1 MSSLCQLLL
10 FVLLISSESLAQQV
24 SQLGWCT
31 HCMTLISADK
41 TAIQEKGLHL
51 MKLLTGHCDFS
62 GHSKR
67 LQQLHADLNQEG
79 VEPDLKELLDDIIL
93 ATQDRHRTEL

>member
-1 MSSLCQLLL
+1 
-10 FVLLISSESLAQQV
+10 
-24 SQLGWCT
+24 
-31 HCMTLISADK
+31 
-41 TAIQEKGLHL
+41 